1 MSATSRDI
9 FGRRSLER
17 GHLSSSGQ
25 GRGCCQASKVRD
37 GPHLAAQPQG
47 MAERLPEAGFSHQPR
62 FPGEKTN
69 TVKGRDLFKDTQLID
84 RPPGCA
90 GAPDKAA
97 SQSPQGKATVRCAW
111 NVSLSAFVTPLLPLG
126 QRPPP
131 PREQAPSVQRLD
143 VQIRSKRSGKA
154 SEAAVEN
161 TPPAECTPGGLGPSS
176 RKALCLNLTF
186 LDHQKSNIC
195 IFIYLSIYNPS
206 SRNNKHSERA
216 KLSLPARQAWPAD
229 ADA

>member
-9 FGRRSLER
+9 FGCRSLER

-126 QRPPP
+126 QRPP
-131 PREQAPSVQRLD
+131 
-143 VQIRSKRSGKA
+143 
-154 SEAAVEN
+154 
-161 TPPAECTPGGLGPSS
+161 TPGAGALRAEAGCPDPKQKIWKSVRSS
-176 RKALCLNLTF
+176 RREHPTCRMHA
-186 LDHQKSNIC
+186 
-195 IFIYLSIYNPS
+195 
-206 SRNNKHSERA
+206 RGARA
-216 KLSLPARQAWPAD
+216 KLKEGSLPKPHILGSSKEQHLHFHISQHL
-229 ADA
+229 

>member
-126 QRPPP
+126 QRPPHPGSRRP
-131 PREQAPSVQRLD
+131 PCRGWMSR
-143 VQIRSKRSGKA
+143 
-154 SEAAVEN
+154 SEAKDLEKR
-161 TPPAECTPGGLGPSS
+161 PKQPS
-176 RKALCLNLTF
+176 
-186 LDHQKSNIC
+186 
-195 IFIYLSIYNPS
+195 
-206 SRNNKHSERA
+206 RA
-216 KLSLPARQAWPAD
+216 PHLQNARQGGSGQAQGRLFA
-229 ADA
+229 